1 MKCEECDGKVVKRNV
16 PYAHLGVMLGNF
28 PAEVCGKCGET
39 VFAIGAAKEIERKAK
54 QLGVWGLTA
63 RTKVGM
69 SGNSLD
75 VRIDK
80 RIAEFLKLKKGT
92 VVTLQPEGRDKLV
105 LYV

>member
-1 MKCEECDGKVVKRNV
+1 MKCEECGGKTVRRKVA
-16 PYAHLGVMLGNF
+16 YAHLGVMLGNF

-39 VFAIGAAKEIERKAK
+39 IFDMKAAKAIERKAK

-63 RTKVGM
+63 RTKIGM

-80 RIAEFLKLKKGT
+80 RIADFMKLKKGKE
-92 VVTLQPEGRDKLV
+92 VTLQPEGRDKLV
-105 LYV
+105 VYI